1 MALTVC
7 LFCLSLHTSAAEPA
21 ASSTATLSGAAGM
34 ERMQAARD
42 EVANVRSNIFLTLV
56 ELDRVRGER
65 DPQHPKFRAF
75 TNQVAV
81 MEGVCKKFAK
91 RAEEMKQRGDAY
103 FADWETRT
111 AALNSAEARQQAEKR
126 IAERK
131 RSYDAINGFMQEAR
145 ENFLSFFKQVT
156 DIKTLLE
163 GTRDDK
169 SIAQAKQ
176 LMSQAN
182 WRCIDT
188 QRALMNIEDEFDRL
202 AESFASDPGSQK
214 RQEASKQQ

>member
-126 IAERK
+126 MAERK

-156 DIKTLLE
+156 EIKTLLE
-163 GTRDDK
+163 GKRDDK

-202 AESFASDPGSQK
+202 AESFASEPAGRK
-214 RQEASKQQ
+214 GQEASKQR